1 MRLKYFLNL
10 RVNNSYTNLNEPVTG
25 KRFLEVGYIPF
36 SNLPMFNQGYKFV
49 NRICTLTFS
58 NFYVTFKGAHI
69 TVSSES

>member
-10 RVNNSYTNLNEPVTG
+10 RVNNSYTNLNESVTG
-25 KRFLEVGYIPF
+25 KRLLEVGYIPF